1 MCVCIIHCRILQRA
15 HRKKIVDINCVDSLG
30 RGALTI
36 AIDAEHLEMVELLVI
51 LSVETKDALLQAIN
65 AEFVEAV
72 ELLLEVGSVCFLFHA
87 CLFFVW
93 CVFFFFFFFNFYHVH
108 YFFTQCLLLFKSHRI
123 LHSLKTKIIFLISSL
138 ILHHLSFFLSVL
150 VWMYSNENCIL

>member
-1 MCVCIIHCRILQRA
+1 MYNPLLYRILQRA

-51 LSVETKDALLQAIN
+51 MSVETKDALLQAIN

-72 ELLLEVGSVCFLFHA
+72 ELLLEVGAAVTM
-87 CLFFVW
+87 
-93 CVFFFFFFFNFYHVH
+93 VFCCCCYCPF
-108 YFFTQCLLLFKSHRI
+108 
-123 LHSLKTKIIFLISSL
+123 
-138 ILHHLSFFLSVL
+138 
-150 VWMYSNENCIL
+150 

>member
-1 MCVCIIHCRILQRA
+1 MLSACIIHYRMLQRA
-15 HRKKIVDINCVDSLG
+15 HRKKIFDINCVDSLG

-72 ELLLEVGSVCFLFHA
+72 ELLLEVNVFLSLFWFVCS
-87 CLFFVW
+87 FV
-93 CVFFFFFFFNFYHVH
+93 FIFILIMFIIFS
-108 YFFTQCLLLFKSHRI
+108 CLLFWNHI
-123 LHSLKTKIIFLISSL
+123 LHS
-138 ILHHLSFFLSVL
+138 
-150 VWMYSNENCIL
+150 